1 MTTQSVDGGQAKTF
15 EWWMLANFAMGA
27 GYSAF
32 VSMLIPPFVKEI
44 AGDASAAGIVMA
56 IIALGALLGPALGSF
71 ADKYSAHR
79 LLLVLGVAAMA
90 LAFVMLALSSGT
102 SELFAVDAIVMGV
115 GVAAVSAVGPVFI
128 VGAGLSQAVEAKQLT
143 TYSLMMPAGQLVG
156 GLLLAAVTSWS
167 FSQRF
172 WLGAGVMAAAL
183 VVVWLTSTAPNR
195 RLQAAIASRRAD
207 DETLNKAVK
216 EARKSSLKQVFLSLF
231 GVYLLVL
238 TLSSVA
244 NNGVNSQIANIMPN
258 VYGMSEQMTST
269 MIGLAGLL
277 NIILFFPAGRWM
289 GRRGGFSP
297 FTAGIVA
304 RFAAGAGMALVGAA
318 LDNAVLLGA
327 AFMQLMYNSAPFTRL
342 AQSSLA
348 VRYATF
354 PAGAASGWVIAASA
368 TGSFIGSLIGGFLAD
383 KYGFNSINWMAAVAG
398 GLSVIVLWFWLRPG
412 ERRIHDGSAE
422 GTTDLAADA
431 AAG

>member
-1 MTTQSVDGGQAKTF
+1 MASPSVDNGQAKTF
-15 EWWMLANFAMGA
+15 EWWMLANFAIGA

-32 VSMLIPPFVKEI
+32 VSMLIPPFVKEV

-79 LLLVLGVAAMA
+79 LVLVLGVAAMA
-90 LAFVMLALSSGT
+90 LAFVMLALSSET
-102 SELFAVDAIVMGV
+102 SELFALDAIVMGV
-115 GVAAVSAVGPVFI
+115 GIAAVSAVGPVFI
-128 VGAGLSQAVEAKQLT
+128 VGARLTQAVEAKQLT

-167 FSQRF
+167 FTQRF
-172 WLGAGVMAAAL
+172 WLGAVVMAAAL
-183 VVVWLTSTAPNR
+183 VTVWLASSTPNR
-195 RLQAAIASRRAD
+195 RLQSAIASGKAANE
-207 DETLNKAVK
+207 ETSPAVK
-216 EARKSSLKQVFLSLF
+216 EARRSSLRQVFLSMF
-231 GVYLLVL
+231 GVYILVL
-238 TLSSVA
+238 TLSSMA

-277 NIILFFPAGRWM
+277 NIVLFFPAGRWM

-304 RFAAGAGMALVGAA
+304 RFAAGVGMAVVGAA
-318 LDNAVLLGA
+318 LDNAMLLGA
-327 AFMQLMYNSAPFTRL
+327 AFMQLMYNAAPFARL
-342 AQSSLA
+342 VQSSLA
-348 VRYATF
+348 VRFATF

-368 TGSFIGSLIGGFLAD
+368 TGSFLGSLIGGFLAD
-383 KYGFNSINWMAAVAG
+383 QFGFNAVNWMAAVAA
-398 GLSVIVLWFWLRPG
+398 GLSVAVLWIWLRPA
-412 ERRIHDGSAE
+412 EQRIRDQSA
-422 GTTDLAADA
+422 GASATADA
-431 AAG
+431 VAG